1 MLTVAGIA
9 VGGLV
14 AYAVYFDYKRRTDAN
29 FRKQLRKDK
38 KRVAKS
44 QASSEASA
52 SSSGVDVNE
61 LKHALET
68 VKQEEVPTTP
78 EEKEKYFMAQVG
90 MGEQLCAK
98 GPTFNLPAALCFY
111 RALRVYPSPVE
122 LIVIYERTVPPPVFQ
137 IVMQLTNMDVS
148 SPSSPPGKGDAQLSD
163 DDDDELGATRPPSEA
178 SSQEWDKVTDP
189 GSQTPAL

>member
-1 MLTVAGIA
+1 
-9 VGGLV
+9 
-14 AYAVYFDYKRRTDAN
+14 
-29 FRKQLRKDK
+29 
-38 KRVAKS
+38 
-44 QASSEASA
+44 
-52 SSSGVDVNE
+52 
-61 LKHALET
+61 
-68 VKQEEVPTTP
+68 
-78 EEKEKYFMAQVG
+78 MAQVG